1 MNNYIDLHS
10 HILDGID
17 DGSKN
22 LEESIEM
29 IQKME
34 SLGFN
39 GIVAT
44 PHYIE
49 GSIYNANNFT
59 KKNRLDALR
68 SSLIQ
73 KNSCISLYL
82 GNEIFICDA
91 IESLVKSGEISAIN
105 GTFYLLIELPFE
117 HEIASLNDYLFR
129 LRSKGYKII
138 LAHPERYRY
147 FQEHPEKMKE
157 YIDMG
162 ILFQCN
168 YGSIVGQ
175 YGKRAMKAMQTF
187 LKKGYIHI
195 LSSDVHKKDSEFFP
209 IFPVACQ
216 KIKKIVGED
225 MFRKLSFD
233 NSYQV
238 LNNMNLDERVEC

>member
-49 GSIYNANNFT
+49 GSIYNANNFI
-59 KKNRLDALR
+59 KKSRLDSLR

-73 KNSCISLYL
+73 KN
-82 GNEIFICDA
+82 
-91 IESLVKSGEISAIN
+91 
-105 GTFYLLIELPFE
+105 
-117 HEIASLNDYLFR
+117 R

-195 LSSDVHKKDSEFFP
+195 LSSDVHKKDSEFFT